1 MLDGG
6 CWPTAMQNCWMFVS
20 WPCIV
25 AIVVAWVFID
35 SCVAVYA
42 APKFASDLPYDAINA
57 SSSMVTMP
65 YPCFEA
71 GTAVWLTS
79 AIASAQYSLKESI
92 VSMIGGLL
100 FSRAIKFLFS
110 LEYIPHRLMTRWPMS
125 MT

>member
-42 APKFASDLPYDAINA
+42 APKFASDLLYNAIDA

-65 YPCFEA
+65 YPCCEA
-71 GTAVWLTS
+71 GTAVWLIS
-79 AIASAQYSLKESI
+79 AIASAQ
-92 VSMIGGLL
+92 MIGGLL
-100 FSRAIKFLFS
+100 FSRAIKFLNS